1 MIRKKVLRFIV
12 FMALFA
18 GLPCSL
24 SGQETP
30 KGLSSSN
37 NRVSNEHL
45 IMATMC
51 EGIKDNSPCNP
62 AIVFSRALT
71 EVLCFTTFDSI
82 PEATFIYHK
91 WFFKDTLNRTI
102 KLTINP
108 PRWSTYSRM
117 HVRDGDEGPW
127 HVEIS
132 DDQGN
137 ILKILRFSIVE

>member
-1 MIRKKVLRFIV
+1 MLREKALRFIIFIIL
-12 FMALFA
+12 FM
-18 GLPCSL
+18 GLPCYL
-24 SGQETP
+24 PGQETP
-30 KGLSSSN
+30 KGTPLAKN
-37 NRVSNEHL
+37 TVPRAHL

-51 EGIKDNSPCNP
+51 EGIRDNSPYNQ
-62 AIVFSRALT
+62 AIIFSKTLN

-82 PEATFIYHK
+82 PKTTYIYHK
-91 WFFKDTLNRTI
+91 WFYKDVLNRAI

-132 DDQGN
+132 DDQEN
-137 ILKILRFSIVE
+137 IIRILRFSIVD